1 MALTLRVDYAD
12 GQNKE
17 VEIKLI
23 DQVRFEARF
32 EKSWSNALQDI
43 SNTELLW
50 VTWTACTRLNQTAL
64 DFEPWVEAVEDIS
77 VVRVKK
83 SKPSE
88 TPAVPPGS

>member
-12 GQNKE
+12 KTHKE

-23 DQVRFEARF
+23 DQVRFEAKF

-50 VTWTACTRLNQTAL
+50 VTWTAARRLNATAL
-64 DFEPWVEAVEDIS
+64 EFEPWVEQVDDLT
-77 VVRVKK
+77 VVDVKK

-88 TPAVPPGS
+88 TPAVQPGS